1 MFTAAL
7 FTTGKRRKQ
16 PKYPLTDEWIKTT
29 WYIICTTGYYSAMK
43 KNNIMPH
50 AATWLNLEMI
60 TLSEAGQRNTS
71 II

>member
-7 FTTGKRRKQ
+7 FTTGKTRKQ

-43 KNNIMPH
+43 KNKIMPH